1 MQNETIY
8 LDSNQVPATIRG
20 NYTGKHFRAI
30 VTDSVFI
37 PADAGLWSGGSRT
50 TYRAVNLETGATRAA
65 SDNMSA
71 PWNSSRKD
79 SRVDLRDGLAIVSH
93 VYFCG
98 KDLGLTIYVNPTNA
112 AALLPAPVELSPLAR
127 AVLKYTK
134 ERKSSYNG
142 RDRFDMLIEDL
153 RYGDKLGLDSIPTR
167 DDWNREKAELIA
179 GGFLN
184 KAGAITTKGKNAA
197 AR

>member
-50 TYRAVNLETGATRAA
+50 TYRAVNLESGASRAA
-65 SDNMSA
+65 SNDMAS
-71 PWNSSRKD
+71 PWDSSRKD
-79 SRVDLRDGLAIVSH
+79 SRVELRDGLAIVSH

-142 RDRFDMLIEDL
+142 RDRFDMLCDDL
-153 RYGDKLGLDSIPTR
+153 RYSSDKLGLDSIPTR

-184 KAGAITTKGKNAA
+184 KSGAITTKGKNAA
-197 AR
+197 A